1 MSQHC
6 KLWKSALTKEELTLQ
21 CDDISLLSVFSV
33 RSGDSEKGERTVCD
47 FFFEEEESETG
58 MTLES
63 VSKNPEKE
71 RFLAQTVAESLLYLI
86 LPEEELKSRV
96 VVKLLVEILTSGVL
110 MPLVDTLSDPDYMN
124 QMICW
129 WLEAVAEDIDES
141 SENLYM
147 TIKEVHL
154 RKL

>member
-1 MSQHC
+1 MIC
-6 KLWKSALTKEELTLQ
+6 N
-21 CDDISLLSVFSV
+21 
-33 RSGDSEKGERTVCD
+33 SEKGERTVCD
-47 FFFEEEESETG
+47 FFFDEEEAETG
-58 MTLES
+58 MTLEN
-63 VSKNPEKE
+63 VAKNPEKE
-71 RFLAQTVAESLLYLI
+71 RNLAQTVAESLLYLI

-129 WLEAVAEDIDES
+129 WLEAVAEDVEES

-147 TIKEVHL
+147 TIKEVF
-154 RKL
+154 RTIN